1 MSMIKKGLRGIRSMK
16 FGILLL
22 VLIVAVSLIGSVI
35 TQGESEEFYLAN
47 YSQAYLI
54 LALGLD
60 HVYYTPYFLGLGAL
74 LILNLTLCS
83 LVRFGSALRA
93 GAAHVKAAGKMVS
106 GTPVSGRQREKLLS
120 FLEKGRYRRQENG
133 GVTVFYKN
141 GIGHMGS
148 FLVHLSLV
156 LILVLGAVVLYTGE
170 SEVYGVNYGAPL
182 TLADGTVV
190 SLVDFTMR
198 DEQGNVHYES
208 TLTITTPEARQITE
222 SASVNYPINFDGKK
236 YFQNSYGF
244 SARVVIHNTAN
255 GAEEEVYLTEP
266 VFLKT
271 SESGAGVYYMA
282 ACTDY
287 VEGPDGQ
294 LMMRSEQIEEG
305 KPAAFLLSVLD
316 GKAEGMGAVLVEQGT
331 PVAVED
337 VIFTFEELRPYPGIR
352 IKATS
357 RALMAFLYAS
367 FGLMIAGLWFCFFPQ
382 PVYITVGSGFYRI
395 SGLRNPEGLET
406 QMQLWMKEE

>member
-1 MSMIKKGLRGIRSMK
+1 MEKK
-16 FGILLL
+16 
-22 VLIVAVSLIGSVI
+22 
-35 TQGESEEFYLAN
+35 
-47 YSQAYLI
+47 
-54 LALGLD
+54 
-60 HVYYTPYFLGLGAL
+60 H
-74 LILNLTLCS
+74 
-83 LVRFGSALRA
+83 
-93 GAAHVKAAGKMVS
+93 
-106 GTPVSGRQREKLLS
+106 
-120 FLEKGRYRRQENG
+120 YRRQEDG
-133 GVTVFYKN
+133 SVTVYFKN

-170 SEVYGVNYGAPL
+170 SQVYGINYDAPL
-182 TLADGTVV
+182 TLSDGTTV
-190 SLVDFTMR
+190 SLVDFVMQ
-198 DEQGNVHYES
+198 DEQGSVHYES
-208 TLTITTPEARQITE
+208 TLTIAAPDGRQITE

-244 SARVVIHNTAN
+244 SARVTIQNTAN
-255 GAEEEVYLTEP
+255 GAEDEVYLTEP

-271 SESGAGVYYMA
+271 SESGAGIYYMA

-287 VEGPDGQ
+287 VEGPDGE

-305 KPAAFLLSVLD
+305 KPAAFLLSVINGKED
-316 GKAEGMGAVLVEQGT
+316 GTGAVLVKQGT

-357 RALMAFLYAS
+357 RVLMACLYAS
-367 FGLMIAGLWFCFFPQ
+367 FGLMIVGLWFCFFQQ
-382 PVYITVGSGFYRI
+382 PVYITVGSGFYRV

-406 QMQLWMKEE
+406 ELLLCMEEE